1 MKELKKE
8 KLELSEVL
16 EKKMDALKK
25 AMKDVSGL
33 HDIILERQ
41 SVIDSLWSRKA
52 QNIEEKLEL
61 RAKARRLESR
71 A

>member
-1 MKELKKE
+1 
-8 KLELSEVL
+8 
-16 EKKMDALKK
+16 MDALKK

-41 SVIDSLWSRKA
+41 SVIDSLRSQEA

-61 RAKARRLESR
+61 RVKVRRLELSIQRRKRRVEELR
-71 A
+71 AEVV